1 MLRRNQVFQVD
12 LNCSLVWCE
21 IFIPCLHPELIPQ
34 EGIPEFCVVG
44 NTSGSQG
51 NRAWVR
57 LKICASVKVPGVT
70 QGKRKA
76 SHPTGSLKKNQNK
89 WQKWALPCT
98 NFREMCKR
106 GGGFLYLPPQKKNLF
121 RSVLTFDFKPRDDVH
136 AANLGGGRVFFLCC
150 CEGASNKCR
159 YNLEKGGKKFFIL
172 FVSFP
177 LKTQS
182 VTLAPFNLECW
193 LEIAV
198 STIKAIFSVSFW
210 RGPAPKVMFLC

>member
-1 MLRRNQVFQVD
+1 MSSSLHEFQRNVQKGRRI
-12 LNCSLVWCE
+12 SL
-21 IFIPCLHPELIPQ
+21 
-34 EGIPEFCVVG
+34 
-44 NTSGSQG
+44 S
-51 NRAWVR
+51 A
-57 LKICASVKVPGVT
+57 
-70 QGKRKA
+70 
-76 SHPTGSLKKNQNK
+76 PT
-89 WQKWALPCT
+89 
-98 NFREMCKR
+98 
-106 GGGFLYLPPQKKNLF
+106 KKNLF

-136 AANLGGGRVFFLCC
+136 AANLGGERVFFLCC

>member
-76 SHPTGSLKKNQNK
+76 SHPTGSLEKNQNK

-106 GGGFLYLPPQKKNLF
+106 GGGFLYLPPQKKKISLGQCWHLILNQGMMF
-121 RSVLTFDFKPRDDVH
+121 MQQIWEGRGFFSCAVVRVSAISVATTWK
-136 AANLGGGRVFFLCC
+136 
-150 CEGASNKCR
+150 K
-159 YNLEKGGKKFFIL
+159 GKKSSL
-172 FVSFP
+172 FCLS
-177 LKTQS
+177 L
-182 VTLAPFNLECW
+182 
-193 LEIAV
+193 
-198 STIKAIFSVSFW
+198 
-210 RGPAPKVMFLC
+210 FL